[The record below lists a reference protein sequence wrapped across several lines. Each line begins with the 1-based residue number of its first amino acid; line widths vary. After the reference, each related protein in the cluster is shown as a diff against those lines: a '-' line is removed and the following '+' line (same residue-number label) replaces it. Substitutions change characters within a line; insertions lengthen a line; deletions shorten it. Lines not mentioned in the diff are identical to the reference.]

1 MNNENNKPS
10 DKNTHQQ
17 SLELQNFAIRAPAIP
32 LQRQDGSSHNA
43 CVGVEPC
50 WRSMVMVQRILQIL
64 SAIELQQP
72 SFQQQRATSRCY
84 KYGGGEASFLITRTV
99 RPYIYQL
106 TLHPQGVRE
115 HNIHRHWLL
124 PLRTLANPHC
134 HRRCNSYNWCPPAS
148 HFGMDWSQSSSL
160 DICTYVAYMSHN
172 GQYIRI
178 WCSTNKMNLT
188 LLLLCRL
195 GLGSTN
201 GYPVLY
207 FIVDALLR

>member
-1 MNNENNKPS
+1 MNNENNKPF

-84 KYGGGEASFLITRTV
+84 KYGGGRQAFSSLVLYVHTYINLHCIPKVSESITFTVTGSCLCVGWRTRTV
-99 RPYIYQL
+99 TAAVTRTIGVRL
-106 TLHPQGVRE
+106 RHILAWIGHKVVHWISARTLHTC
-115 HNIHRHWLL
+115 
-124 PLRTLANPHC
+124 RTMVSIFEYGAT
-134 HRRCNSYNWCPPAS
+134 R
-148 HFGMDWSQSSSL
+148 
-160 DICTYVAYMSHN
+160 T
-172 GQYIRI
+172 
-178 WCSTNKMNLT
+178 K
-188 LLLLCRL
+188 
-195 GLGSTN
+195 
-201 GYPVLY
+201 
-207 FIVDALLR
+207 